1 MTAAFPPNSRYAHV
15 PEVTTTLPDGTVVTY
30 LARRILPAPERYVPL
45 EYRRLDG
52 AQRPDA
58 LAADTYGDPYLWWR
72 IVDASGEADPAELT
86 DQAGR
91 LVMIPL
97 PLEIA
102 ADGHA

>member
-1 MTAAFPPNSRYAHV
+1 VTTPFPPNSRYQHV
-15 PEVTTTLPDGTVVTY
+15 PVVRRTRPDGRVEVY
-30 LARRILPAPERYVPL
+30 LARRVLPAPERHVPL
-45 EYRRLDG
+45 EFRRLDG
-52 AQRPDA
+52 AERPDG

-72 IVDASGEADPAELT
+72 IVDASGEADPADLT
-86 DQAGR
+86 DQGR